1 MKHTIRGKIVKVTA
15 VSMVCIIVIIAAIQ
29 GIVMGR
35 ALKADNEEMM
45 LTQVQGSADTMNMW
59 IKKQAGIIDSAAAA
73 IPHFDP
79 EDKDGI
85 MDYLQTR
92 LSDNPEAVMY
102 YFCLG
107 YDGGVFPADHSSLDL
122 DPTTRDWWK
131 SAMEKQGLIY
141 TEPYVDFATGQ
152 MILTIAEP
160 VDFPGYK
167 ACVLADISIDSL
179 IEQVDEISSSEN
191 LDSFLLAEDGS
202 VVVHYNQEF
211 LPSEEG
217 NTILSDKV
225 SLDLKEGKMKE
236 FTDYDHAAK
245 YLVTHELDETGWVL
259 GIVKEKKVISGKIAN
274 NIILIIV
281 LSVLMIIASVLF
293 LRISIR
299 KMLLPMERLKTF
311 IKEKVA
317 GDMESTRFDN
327 EVEEI
332 AGLIGELEEKFLN
345 VIHRTQEESVLIR
358 EKTEENGEGIA
369 SIREGVTDISAA
381 MQETGANVASQSES
395 IQDIVDNCS
404 LLKSTTVE
412 LTREASEMDERAS
425 EIIDKL
431 NGIAPQI
438 KKDREYVMDSTR
450 QSKEGL
456 TKAIEGARVIDQI
469 ADVSQTIQNIAAQTN
484 LLALNAA
491 IEAARAGDAGKGF
504 AVVADEIKNL
514 SMTTG
519 SEIGKVNELTGKV
532 LENVN
537 VLSKESNQLLEFID
551 AVVLKDYERLGEI
564 VEGYR
569 EDASYYAQKS
579 GRLDHGIGEL
589 DNKIGGISVSI
600 RAINETQMELNSA
613 VDAVNEHL
621 QDMTYESENVSR
633 QTDEVLESTR
643 SLQATVAGFRV

>member
-1 MKHTIRGKIVKVTA
+1 MKHTIRGKIVKATA
-15 VSMVCIIVIIAAIQ
+15 VSMICIIVIIAVIQ
-29 GIVMGR
+29 GVVMGR
-35 ALKADNEEMM
+35 TLKADNTEMM

-59 IKKQAGIIDSAAAA
+59 IKKQAGIIDSIAAA

-92 LSDNPEAVMY
+92 LSKNPEAVMY

-122 DPTTRDWWK
+122 DPTTRGWWK

-160 VDFPGYK
+160 VDFPEYQ

-179 IEQVDEISSSEN
+179 VEQVNEISSSEN
-191 LDSFLLAEDGS
+191 LDSFLLAGDGS

-217 NTILSDKV
+217 NTILADKV
-225 SLDLKEGKMKE
+225 SLNLEEGKIKE
-236 FTDYDHAAK
+236 FTDYDHTAK
-245 YLVTHELDETGWVL
+245 YLVTHELDETGWIL
-259 GIVKEKKVISGKIAN
+259 GIVKEKKVIAGKIVY
-274 NIILIIV
+274 NIILIVV

-293 LRISIR
+293 LRISIG
-299 KMLLPMERLKTF
+299 KMLLPMERLKAF

-317 GDMESTRFDN
+317 GDMDGSRFDN

-345 VIHRTQEESVLIR
+345 VIHRTQKESVLIR
-358 EKTEENGEGIA
+358 EKTEENGKGMK

-381 MQETGANVASQSES
+381 MQETGANVAAQSES
-395 IQDIVDNCS
+395 IQDIVENCS
-404 LLKSTTVE
+404 MLKATTVE
-412 LTREASEMDERAS
+412 LTREASQMDERAS

-431 NGIAPQI
+431 NEIAPEI

-456 TKAIEGARVIDQI
+456 TEAIEGARVIDQI

-519 SEIGKVNELTGKV
+519 SEISKVNELTGKV

-551 AVVLKDYERLGEI
+551 DVVLKDYERLGEI
-564 VEGYR
+564 VEGYGK
-569 EDASYYAQKS
+569 DASYYAEKS

-589 DNKIGGISVSI
+589 DHQIGGISAAI
-600 RAINETQMELNSA
+600 QEINETQMGLNSA
-613 VDAVNEHL
+613 IDAVNEHL
-621 QDMTYESENVSR
+621 MDMTDESETVSR

-643 SLQATVAGFRV
+643 SLQKTVEGFRV